1 MSQILSDRSAAVNA
15 ALAHIERDRHFNA
28 WSHLDRE
35 GALSAAKESTA
46 WLAAGQAP
54 RALEGELI
62 AIKANIAVRGWPYD
76 GGLPVRRGIFA
87 DEDAAVI
94 TRLRAAGAI
103 LLGQT
108 CMDAGALG
116 AEGRSTDGPIRNP
129 RRPTHSAGGSSGG
142 SAAAVAAG
150 HVDFALGTDTIGS
163 VRIPAAYCGV
173 SSLKPSAS
181 RISLA
186 GVLPLHEH
194 FDHVGPITARAQQL
208 ETLWRVLADDSLS
221 DPASLSEPWRGL
233 RIGFV
238 SDAAALRA
246 TSAVL
251 HHYECGLQRL
261 RTLGAQLESVAIVP
275 LDPGK
280 VRRAIFALCERAIWL
295 QHRQSLQLEPQKY
308 SPVLTAMLHYGGSL
322 SDSKV
327 ATLMTQIKDF
337 AHQLQARMQGLQA
350 LVMPTSPGQAFD
362 FEGPTPLDN
371 ADLTAIATAA
381 GLPAASVPLPTGDHL
396 PVGLQIVAPMGEDS
410 FACRLAAAFE
420 IGAR

>member
-238 SDAAALRA
+238 SDAAALRT

-327 ATLMTQIKDF
+327 TTLMTQIKDF